1 MKTMFFLGA
10 KEGQDAAQ
18 WEDEYLHAH
27 ADGLCAVDAVK
38 KLTLNVLR
46 DPTPEM
52 VDAGWGWGGAEDTG
66 ILGIDEVWT
75 DGLSDDEVL
84 GLYEGENIVMACV
97 IDENYVF
104 SCREPQMPRGQKSPW
119 IKRLGLLRKRSDM
132 TYEQFVDYWANVHG
146 PKATRIHRGAV
157 RYDQNRFAKVL
168 SIKEGFGPW
177 NGSMSLYYFSIDAF
191 RYAHFSYEGAQQ
203 EIAEDVANFQD
214 KFLALPYGEEYVMKR

>member
-10 KEGQDAAQ
+10 KEGQSAEE
-18 WEDEYLHAH
+18 WEKEYLSAH
-27 ADGLCAVDAVK
+27 AEKLAANDGVT
-38 KLTLNVLR
+38 KLILNVLR

-66 ILGIDEVWT
+66 ILGVDEVWIE
-75 DGLSDDEVL
+75 GIDDVL
-84 GLYEGENIVMACV
+84 ALYEGDNVIMACEV
-97 IDENYVF
+97 DTNYVF
-104 SCREPQMPRGQKSPW
+104 SCREPEMPYGTKSPW
-119 IKRLGLLRKRSDM
+119 IKRLGLLRKREDM
-132 TYEQFVDYWANVHG
+132 TYEQFIDYWANVHG

-168 SIKEGFGPW
+168 YAKDGFGPW

-203 EIAEDVANFQD
+203 DIAEDVAQFQD